1 MANKEIPE
9 DNQTKNNATE
19 VEVTPAA
26 EAKAVP
32 LEKQASQSQA
42 TQAQNNESTLDSKS
56 KPVDKEQTDS
66 GLETGDDIS
75 DLANKEIPE
84 DNQTKNN
91 ATEVEVTPA
100 AKVEVTPDAKAAAK
114 QVYLTIVYG
123 EMLQTI
129 KGMNNI
135 SAAELMKSLDISI
148 DGVDF
153 ANSTPKQIIEALKQR
168 DIPLDTQNRAFSL
181 QLSTIKKAQVKEGHL
196 INDKEQDVEAKLYER
211 FDDAE
216 EAISTGIGS
225 GEKGKTTVRNLII
238 YAIGKDLIDKQKV
251 EEESNEI
258 IKELEKQGIEVSPD
272 KIREVLSGELKL
284 PDGTP
289 VVDVDKVRAK
299 INKKLESKVPR
310 KGMSAK

>member
-1 MANKEIPE
+1 M
-9 DNQTKNNATE
+9 
-19 VEVTPAA
+19 
-26 EAKAVP
+26 
-32 LEKQASQSQA
+32 
-42 TQAQNNESTLDSKS
+42 
-56 KPVDKEQTDS
+56 
-66 GLETGDDIS
+66 
-75 DLANKEIPE
+75 ANKEIPE